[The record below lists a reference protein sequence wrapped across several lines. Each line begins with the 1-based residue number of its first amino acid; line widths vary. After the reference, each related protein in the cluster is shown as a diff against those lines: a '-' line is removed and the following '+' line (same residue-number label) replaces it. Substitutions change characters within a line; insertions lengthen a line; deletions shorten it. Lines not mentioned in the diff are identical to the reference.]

1 MQAWFQT
8 LLQGTGAAQAAF
20 WRYAS
25 SRVLEVGMP
34 PRSNWKGYL
43 KLSLVSC
50 PIALFSA
57 ASDSERIAFHMLNKE
72 TGNRLKQQYVDAE
85 TADVVERDDRVKGYE
100 IAKDDFVVVSEEELS
115 RIEIESSRTIDIQ
128 SFSARAE
135 VDPVYFDN
143 HYYIAP
149 DDEVGAEAFAV
160 IREAMQARDMVGIAR
175 IVLYGRERSVML
187 EPRSKG
193 ILATTLRY
201 AYEAR
206 DDKAYFDDIPDVE
219 ISKEM
224 LDLGLH
230 MIDLKTAKFDPTKF
244 KDEYQEAVVDLIR
257 AKRAGRPA
265 PESRPA
271 APSNVVNLVDALRRS
286 LGAEGEDGARPP
298 SGTKK
303 AAGEREPASPAKSSA
318 SRKAK
323 EPTAK
328 TRVRKAS

>member
-1 MQAWFQT
+1 
-8 LLQGTGAAQAAF
+8 
-20 WRYAS
+20 
-25 SRVLEVGMP
+25 MP

-57 ASDSERIAFHMLNKE
+57 ASDSERIAFRMLNKE

-85 TADVVERDDRVKGYE
+85 TGDVVERDDRVKGYE
-100 IAKDDFVVVSEEELS
+100 IAKNDFVTVSDEELS
-115 RIEIESSRTIDIQ
+115 QIEIESSRTIDIQ
-128 SFSARAE
+128 SFSARTD

-160 IREAMQARDMVGIAR
+160 IREAMRARDVVGIAR
-175 IVLYGRERSVML
+175 VVLYGRERSVML

-193 ILATTLRY
+193 ILATTLHY
-201 AYEAR
+201 AYEVR

-224 LDLGLH
+224 LDLALH
-230 MIDLKTAKFDPTKF
+230 IIDLKTAKFDPSKF
-244 KDEYQEAVVDLIR
+244 KDQYQEAVVDLIR

-265 PESRPA
+265 PEPRAA
-271 APSNVVNLVDALRRS
+271 APSNVVNLMDALKRS
-286 LGAEGEDGARPP
+286 LGAESADGASP
-298 SGTKK
+298 SNGTKK
-303 AAGEREPASPAKSSA
+303 GGSARAAASPAKLPA
-318 SRKAK
+318 ARKAK
-323 EPTAK
+323 EPAVK
-328 TRVRKAS
+328 ARVRKAS

>member
-1 MQAWFQT
+1 
-8 LLQGTGAAQAAF
+8 
-20 WRYAS
+20 
-25 SRVLEVGMP
+25 MP

-72 TGNRLKQQYVDAE
+72 TGNRLKQQYIDAE
-85 TADVVERDDRVKGYE
+85 TGDVVERDDRVKGYE
-100 IAKDDFVVVSEEELS
+100 IAKNDFVIVSDEELS
-115 RIEIESSRTIDIQ
+115 HIEIESSHTIDIQ

-143 HYYIAP
+143 HCYIAP

-160 IREAMQARDMVGIAR
+160 IREANRARDKVGIVR
-175 IVLYGRERSVML
+175 VVLYGRERSVML

-201 AYEAR
+201 AYEVR

-224 LDLGLH
+224 LDLALYI
-230 MIDLKTAKFDPTKF
+230 IDLKTAKFDPSKF

-271 APSNVVNLVDALRRS
+271 APSNVVNLMDALRRS
-286 LGAEGEDGARPP
+286 LGTEHADGAGPP
-298 SGTKK
+298 SRPKK
-303 AAGEREPASPAKSSA
+303 AGGEREAASPAKTSA
-318 SRKAK
+318 ARKSK
-323 EPTAK
+323 EPAAK
-328 TRVRKAS
+328 TRVRKAG